1 MPLRVSKHAR
11 DRMKTRHL
19 SLEVIDD
26 AICRG
31 TKVKDKTLERVRY
44 ETDQIVVV
52 LVSPKVRNVVTVWS
66 KMITRQEEND
76 LEVWKRRTFRLRR
89 EIRLELTRRFT
100 RSRKASAKRRKNSKN
115 KK

>member
-1 MPLRVSKHAR
+1 MPIRVSRHAR

-26 AICRG
+26 AISQG
-31 TKVKDKTLERVRY
+31 TRIKDKTLERVRY

-52 LVSPKVRNVVTVWS
+52 LVSPKVRHVVTVWS
-66 KMITRQEEND
+66 RMITREQEHD

-89 EIRLELTRRFT
+89 EIRLEITRRFT
-100 RSRKASAKRRKNSKN
+100 RSRKARANRR
-115 KK
+115 